1 MSTMLLEAMQPVGQW
16 TEAFWA
22 KEVTDSAAD
31 ANPAKPPKQRSLY
44 TSAMLGRG
52 YSGPR
57 LSKLP
62 KAMSLGVREC

>member
-1 MSTMLLEAMQPVGQW
+1 MQPAGQG

-22 KEVTDSAAD
+22 KEAADSAA
-31 ANPAKPPKQRSLY
+31 AAKPVKPPKQQQRSPY

-62 KAMSLGVREC
+62 KAMSLGVHEC

>member
-1 MSTMLLEAMQPVGQW
+1 MLLEAMHPVGQW

-22 KEVTDSAAD
+22 KAVADSAAD
-31 ANPAKPPKQRSLY
+31 ANPAKPPKQQQRSLY